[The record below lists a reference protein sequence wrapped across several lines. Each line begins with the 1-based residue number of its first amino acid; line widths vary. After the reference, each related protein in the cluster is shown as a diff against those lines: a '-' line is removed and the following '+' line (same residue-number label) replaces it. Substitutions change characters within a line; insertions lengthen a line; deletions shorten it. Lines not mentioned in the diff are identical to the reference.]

1 MSGMPR
7 VRSPEPKETLT
18 IYNSYSEISNSQ
30 IRMLF
35 GRQLS
40 GNTITKLKNL
50 AREQMDK
57 DGKLAFR
64 PGYVNTKSAF
74 TGWGIDIT
82 EVEEGFKK
90 LQKLKLAGNVI

>member
-1 MSGMPR
+1 
-7 VRSPEPKETLT
+7 
-18 IYNSYSEISNSQ
+18 
-30 IRMLF
+30 
-35 GRQLS
+35 
-40 GNTITKLKNL
+40 
-50 AREQMDK
+50 MDK

-74 TGWGIDIT
+74 TAWGIDIT